1 MYELFEHTADL
12 GLRVNAPD
20 LPSLF
25 REAAEGLFSVIVA
38 EIPRRAPAREVR
50 IRVEA
55 ERMDYLL
62 VDWLHELLFLFETE
76 RLLLDGFDVEIH
88 DTRLSATARAWTV
101 DDARDSLLHEVKAVT
116 YHRLRVEQTERGWL
130 AEMILDI

>member
-1 MYELFEHTADL
+1 MYELFDHTADL
-12 GLRVNAPD
+12 GLRVEAPD

-38 EIPRRAPAREVR
+38 QIPRRAPAREVR

-55 ERMDYLL
+55 QRTDYLF
-62 VDWLHELLFLFETE
+62 VDWLHELLYLFETE

-88 DTRLSATARAWTV
+88 DMCLDATARGWTV
-101 DDARDSLLHEVKAVT
+101 DEARDRLLHEVKAVT
-116 YHRLRVEQTERGWL
+116 YHHLRVEQTERGWL
-130 AEMILDI
+130 AEVILDI

>member
-1 MYELFEHTADL
+1 MYELFDHTADL
-12 GLRVNAPD
+12 GLRVEAPD

-38 EIPRRAPAREVR
+38 QIPSQAPAREVR
-50 IRVEA
+50 IRLEA
-55 ERMDYLL
+55 ERTDHLL
-62 VDWLHELLFLFETE
+62 VDWLHELLYRFETE
-76 RLLLDGFDVEIH
+76 ALLLDGFEVEIR
-88 DTRLSATARAWTV
+88 DTRLNATARAWTL
-101 DDARDSLLHEVKAVT
+101 DETHDRLLHEVKAVT

>member
-1 MYELFEHTADL
+1 MYELFDHTADL
-12 GLRVNAPD
+12 GLRVEAPD

-38 EIPRRAPAREVR
+38 QIPRRAPAREVR

-55 ERMDYLL
+55 QRTDYLF
-62 VDWLHELLFLFETE
+62 VDWLHELLYLFETE

-88 DTRLSATARAWTV
+88 DTRLAATALAWTV
-101 DDARDSLLHEVKAVT
+101 DEARDALLQEVKAVT

-130 AEMILDI
+130 AEVILDI

>member
-1 MYELFEHTADL
+1 MYELFDHTADL
-12 GLRVNAPD
+12 GLRVEAPD

-38 EIPRRAPAREVR
+38 QIPRRAPAREVR

-55 ERMDYLL
+55 QRTDYLF
-62 VDWLHELLFLFETE
+62 VDWLHELLYLFETE

-88 DTRLSATARAWTV
+88 GTRLAATARAWIV
-101 DDARDSLLHEVKAVT
+101 DEARDSLLHEVKAVT

-130 AEMILDI
+130 AEVILDI

>member
-1 MYELFEHTADL
+1 MYELFDHTADL
-12 GLRVNAPD
+12 GLRVEAPD

-38 EIPRRAPAREVR
+38 QIPRRAPAREVR

-55 ERMDYLL
+55 QRTDHLF
-62 VDWLHELLFLFETE
+62 VDWLHELLYLVETE

-88 DTRLSATARAWTV
+88 DTRLAATARAWTV
-101 DDARDSLLHEVKAVT
+101 DQARDSLLHEVKAVT

-130 AEMILDI
+130 AEVILDI